1 MRPMRILMTGA
12 SGMLGRATIAL
23 LGDDRPETVGHRALL
38 DLGEDGVRDLFRR
51 ARPEVVLHF
60 AAMTAVD
67 ACETSPS
74 EARLGNA
81 ELTRL
86 VAVGCAGIGARMVY
100 PSTDYVFDG
109 LLDRPYKEDDTPT
122 PLSVYGRTKLEG
134 ERHTLGLG
142 ERGLVV
148 RSSWI
153 FGKGGGGKASFVDRI
168 LDRARTMT
176 ELRVVDDQRGR
187 PTHARHLAGAILWLV
202 KRGQSGI
209 WNAANTGTCSWR
221 EFAEEILKQAGLR
234 VPVLPIT
241 SVELGLPAPRP
252 VNSVLDLDKLW
263 AEGYTLPHWK
273 DALAESLAERT

>member
-1 MRPMRILMTGA
+1 MTGA
-12 SGMLGRATIAL
+12 TGMLGRATLTL
-23 LGDDRPETVGHRALL
+23 LGDDRPETVGHAALL
-38 DLGEDGVRDLFRR
+38 AAGEEGVRDLFRR

-67 ACETSPS
+67 ACETSPQ
-74 EARLGNA
+74 EARIGNA

-86 VAVGCAGIGARMVY
+86 VAVGCAAVGARMVY

-109 LLDRPYKEDDTPT
+109 LLDRPYREDDAPA
-122 PLSVYGRTKLEG
+122 PVSVYGRTKLEG

-168 LDRARTMT
+168 LDRARTRP

-187 PTHARHLAGAILWLV
+187 PTYARHLAGAILWMV
-202 KRGQSGI
+202 ERRQSGV
-209 WNAANTGTCSWR
+209 WNAANTGTCTWR
-221 EFAEEILKQAGLR
+221 EFAEEILRQAGLST
-234 VPVLPIT
+234 PVVPIT
-241 SVELGLPAPRP
+241 SAELGLPAPRP

-263 AEGYTLPHWK
+263 AEGYTLAHWK
-273 DALAESLAERT
+273 DALAEYLAERT